1 MKKASIGQR
10 KISVFSYSH
19 KKKLTQEGIKD
30 ISEINLVAC
39 TDISNLAETIDE
51 PDQLDYAYY
60 EYIRMKS
67 LNDAPERLLQSI
79 K

>member
-1 MKKASIGQR
+1 MAKGKYLN
-10 KISVFSYSH
+10 SVTH
-19 KKKLTQEGIKD
+19 IKKKLTQEGIQD